1 MNTGLGPGCR
11 YASSGAGGNLAIVAQ
26 PELAQLDSRP
36 SQPSQPQAQPPE
48 GGPVSTRG
56 PRPGGRRPTPS
67 VSSEDTRAAF
77 ERSLAREI
85 LVAERLRATLLA
97 VLPTAA
103 MLAFLS
109 VSAAYPEAI
118 TTLMHGKFDRTPVG
132 LFLCAVAGFEFH
144 VLYATERMLRSGVR
158 PSAARRYGYA
168 FVETSLPTLVIV
180 YYATILGPVQALL
193 MPSAFVYFLF
203 IVLSTLRLDFFL
215 CAFTGL
221 VAACEYAGLALFW
234 GSADTT
240 VAEPVL
246 TSLPQHLAKACILF
260 VAGIAS
266 GFVASRVRS
275 SFSRAIA
282 SLEERAR
289 ILGVF
294 GQHVSPEVAQRLVAS
309 EAESRS
315 EQREVCVMFL
325 DIRGF
330 TAFAEKRSAEEV
342 VAYLNTIFDE
352 TVDAVA
358 MHKGIVNKFLGDG
371 FMAVFG
377 VGDES
382 AGACENAI
390 AAGLEALARVQEL
403 VASGRIPPTRIGLGL
418 HAGPAVLGNIGSA
431 QRKEYTVIGDVVNV
445 ASRVETLNKDLGSQM
460 LVTEEVWRGARRKD
474 EPPMPREPLRVR
486 GRENPV
492 RIFQLA

>member
-1 MNTGLGPGCR
+1 MARPEPAKLQPPPPADGPD
-11 YASSGAGGNLAIVAQ
+11 GADAADGPVSARAARTRLPA
-26 PELAQLDSRP
+26 PSRP
-36 SQPSQPQAQPPE
+36 SNSA
-48 GGPVSTRG
+48 SN
-56 PRPGGRRPTPS
+56 
-67 VSSEDTRAAF
+67 EDARAAF

-109 VSAAYPEAI
+109 ISAAYPDAV
-118 TTLMHGKFDRTPVG
+118 TALMHGKFDRAPVG

-168 FVETSLPTLVIV
+168 FVETSLPTMVIV

-193 MPSAFVYFLF
+193 MPSAFVYFIF

-221 VAACEYAGLALFW
+221 VAAAEYAGLALFW

-246 TSLPQHLAKACILF
+246 TSLPQHLAKACLLL

-266 GFVASRVRS
+266 GFVASRVRG

-315 EQREVCVMFL
+315 EQRDVCVMFL
-325 DIRGF
+325 DIRNF

-377 VGDES
+377 VGDDGDDDE
-382 AGACENAI
+382 AACANAM
-390 AAGLEALARVQEL
+390 AAGLEAIARVQDL

-418 HAGPAVLGNIGSA
+418 HAGPAVVGNIGSA

-445 ASRVETLNKDLGSQM
+445 ASRVETLNKELGSQM
-460 LVTEEVWRGARRKD
+460 LVTEEVWRGARRTD
-474 EPPMPREPLRVR
+474 DPPMPREPLRVR